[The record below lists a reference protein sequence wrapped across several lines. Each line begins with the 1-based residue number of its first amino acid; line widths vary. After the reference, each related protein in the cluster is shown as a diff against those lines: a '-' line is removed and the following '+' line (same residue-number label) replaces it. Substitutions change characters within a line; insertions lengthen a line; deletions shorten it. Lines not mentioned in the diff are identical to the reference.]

1 MLEALTIGDI
11 VRPNSDPSSVDIDAP
26 TGVIREVSDHSG
38 HLRLLVRS
46 GASIQGLL
54 HVRDSLDAP
63 ADARARDLMRDVL
76 TLSTGTPVYE
86 ALATMRNTRS
96 HIAIVRDDAGQL
108 IGLITLADV
117 LARLMPTTG
126 TPA

>member
-1 MLEALTIGDI
+1 
-11 VRPNSDPSSVDIDAP
+11 
-26 TGVIREVSDHSG
+26 
-38 HLRLLVRS
+38 
-46 GASIQGLL
+46 
-54 HVRDSLDAP
+54 
-63 ADARARDLMRDVL
+63 MRDVL